1 MVNHT
6 EHCESSLSCSSRKFL
21 DICTTDKINKTGIY
35 SKKQQKFVWYAK
47 FISGYVKLNPT
58 TSPVFEHWNL
68 FTNYNEHKGWQK
80 VRFVDNTA

>member
-35 SKKQQKFVWYAK
+35 SKKQQKFVWYAN
-47 FISGYVKLNPT
+47 FISGYVKL
-58 TSPVFEHWNL
+58 
-68 FTNYNEHKGWQK
+68 
-80 VRFVDNTA
+80 